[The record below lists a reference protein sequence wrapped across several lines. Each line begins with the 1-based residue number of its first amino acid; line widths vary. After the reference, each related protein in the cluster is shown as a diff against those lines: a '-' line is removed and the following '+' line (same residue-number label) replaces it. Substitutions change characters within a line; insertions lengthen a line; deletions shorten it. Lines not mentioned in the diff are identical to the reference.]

1 MRVRNRS
8 FASGCLSAL
17 VVTIASILVAPAQA
31 AAQEGERET
40 FIGFAV
46 VTSGVARG
54 GTTILNMHI
63 DGWTSDADRER
74 LTRAIVGDE
83 SSKLVDILRD
93 LDEVGFVQV
102 PGRPGYRLRY
112 ARSVEQGGRRRI
124 ILATDR
130 PIGLV
135 ESMTSTR
142 SLRYQITLIELLV
155 DAEGNGEGAVI
166 VGAKIDFDAEE
177 QSVTVTSYGSAP
189 VRLTNVRRSD

>member
-1 MRVRNRS
+1 M
-8 FASGCLSAL
+8 SGRLSAL
-17 VVTIASILVAPAQA
+17 VVIIASILVAPAQA
-31 AAQEGERET
+31 VAQEGERET

-46 VTSGVARG
+46 ATSGVARG

-74 LTRAIVGDE
+74 LARAIVGDE

-102 PGRPGYRLRY
+102 AGKPGYRLRY
-112 ARSVEQGGRRRI
+112 ARSFEQGGRRRI